1 MQLTAPAN
9 LQQLSRAIM
18 DGVSARIVEVEN
30 GQLRTRNVAWRVFDT
45 HPGAQ
50 TRLFNPVGTDALF
63 DSVCGGPGETY
74 RQVDTAVGYLWRD
87 YSLSILS
94 DEDRGTKVRNWPA
107 GKQRPVMTHGAGSKK
122 AKDARRKARKNKQ

>member
-1 MQLTAPAN
+1 MPLTATAN
-9 LQQLSRAIM
+9 LQQLSRAIL
-18 DGVSARIVEVEN
+18 DGVSARIVEVED
-30 GQLRTRNVAWRVFDT
+30 GQLRIKNVAWMMLYT
-45 HPGAQ
+45 HPCAQ

-63 DSVCGGPGETY
+63 DLTCGLVKTY
-74 RQVDTAVGYLWRD
+74 RQGDVAVGYRWRD

-107 GKQRPVMTHGAGSKK
+107 GKQQPVMTHGTGSKK